1 MKLLLGTEIRLPN
14 SLIKSMKDSFYLQ
27 PFENLTEKY
36 SELTVDLRSKIKFL
50 NRDLTDLTK
59 SRHETNPFPYMK
71 GLPDG
76 DHSDFE
82 EVDFYADEVNNKF
95 ASYLYKNM
103 VFSLLEE
110 SDSDEESLNEDSSE
124 HSSVKVDCN
133 TSIERFSAKLR
144 RLRGTIYQ
152 KIGKRKILNTDLD
165 KYEQLVDQFVRKFGD
180 RELSKWE
187 VWIWQ
192 KKVVKTR
199 TDAFNASFDD
209 HLEVSE
215 NLSDVSNLE
224 LSLQNHNRND
234 GVKIHKP
241 RAKNFFFG
249 KQGFL
254 KDFFRKPPM
263 CF

>member
-1 MKLLLGTEIRLPN
+1 ML
-14 SLIKSMKDSFYLQ
+14 
-27 PFENLTEKY
+27 
-36 SELTVDLRSKIKFL
+36 
-50 NRDLTDLTK
+50 
-59 SRHETNPFPYMK
+59 
-71 GLPDG
+71 
-76 DHSDFE
+76 
-82 EVDFYADEVNNKF
+82 
-95 ASYLYKNM
+95 
-103 VFSLLEE
+103 FSLLDE

-124 HSSVKVDCN
+124 HSSVKVYCN
-133 TSIERFSAKLR
+133 TSMERFSAKLR

-165 KYEQLVDQFVRKFGD
+165 KYEQLVGQFVRKFGD

-224 LSLQNHNRND
+224 LSLQNHDRND
-234 GVKIHKP
+234 GVKIHEP
-241 RAKNFFFG
+241 RAKNSVDEFFG
-249 KQGFL
+249 KQRFL
-254 KDFFRKPPM
+254 KDFLENLPCVSNAEDHKLEKRLNSLRDSDETDDSKATKVDNPESLGYKAFVKNIMTPIQAKDEFKVEESRTKDPIVKDIKREPADG
-263 CF
+263 FDDKTDTSVK